1 MANKF
6 TRYLS
11 GFGNGLVAGVTNPK
25 GNMGN
30 WRHATRLFVDNTY
43 ALAPRNKFNYFVRIE
58 LDSSALRAPQ
68 FKAKHADEIGL
79 LVKTADLPK
88 FTIDQ
93 VTKNQ
98 YNRKRIVYKNLN
110 YDPVTFTFHD
120 DNTGV
125 INAFWAI
132 YYGYYSVDRSLPQSA
147 WGDTKYRPMS
157 GGQSNFINNF
167 RYGMDNNIQAPLIKS
182 ISVYTMSRRRFNG
195 YTLVNP
201 KITSWQHGQG
211 DYASGDGMEHTMTV
225 AYEAVQYSSGTV
237 SAGSPKGFATLHYD
251 NLPSPLSV
259 AGGGTSTLTGEGGVL
274 AGLESIFGAI
284 GSGDIF
290 NSPGNFL
297 GAAIASIN
305 TYKNIRNLS
314 KEGLKRE
321 AINILTGPAA
331 AGAIANTIGGVVGT
345 VWPKNSST
353 SAQGDS
359 TSATQRQIVPSTNT
373 GTTFT

>member
-6 TRYLS
+6 TRYLT
-11 GFGNGLVAGVTNPK
+11 GLGTGLLQGVTNPK

-43 ALAPRNKFNYFVRIE
+43 ALAPRHKFNYFVRIE
-58 LDSSALRAPQ
+58 LESGALRAPQ
-68 FKAKHADEIGL
+68 FKAKHVDEIGL

-98 YNRKRIVYKNLN
+98 YNRKRVVYKNIT
-110 YDPVTFTFHD
+110 YDPLTFTFHD

-132 YYGYYSVDRSLPQSA
+132 YYGYYAVDRANPSEA
-147 WGDTKYRPMS
+147 WGDTKYRPE
-157 GGQSNFINNF
+157 GARTGNF
-167 RYGMDNNIQAPLIKS
+167 RYGLDNNIGEPLIKS
-182 ISVYTMSRRRFNG
+182 ISVFTMSRRRFNG

-211 DYASGDGMEHTMTV
+211 DYTATDGLEHTMTV
-225 AYEAVQYSSGTV
+225 AYEAVQYSSGRV
-237 SAGSPKGFATLHYD
+237 SFNSPKGFATLHYD
-251 NLPSPLSV
+251 LTPSPLSV
-259 AGGGTSTLTGEGGVL
+259 AGGGTATLTGEGGVL
-274 AGLESIFGAI
+274 SGIEQIFGAI
-284 GSGDIF
+284 GSGNLF

-297 GAAIASIN
+297 GTAIASIN

-314 KEGLKRE
+314 KDGLKQE
-321 AINILTGPAA
+321 AINILTTPAA
-331 AGAIANTIGGVVGT
+331 AATIANTLGGVVGT
-345 VWPKNSST
+345 IWPKNPST
-353 SAQGDS
+353 SSQGD
-359 TSATQRQIVPSTNT
+359 TTPATQRRIVPPPTIA
-373 GTTFT
+373 

>member
-6 TRYLS
+6 TRYLT
-11 GFGNGLVAGVTNPK
+11 GFGTGLANGLMNPK

-43 ALAPRNKFNYFVRIE
+43 ALAPRHKFSYFVRIE
-58 LDSSALRAPQ
+58 LDPTALKAPQ

-88 FTIDQ
+88 YTFDQ

-125 INAFWAI
+125 INALWAL
-132 YYGYYSVDRSLPQSA
+132 YYGYYAVDRSLPSA
-147 WGDTKYRPMS
+147 AWNDTKYRPVMPAGS
-157 GGQSNFINNF
+157 VMGTY
-167 RYGMDNNIQAPLIKS
+167 RYGLDNNISTPLIKS
-182 ISVYTMSRRRFNG
+182 ISIYTMSRRRFNG

-201 KITSWQHGQG
+201 KITSWQHGQA
-211 DYASGDGMEHTMTV
+211 DYGSGEGMDHTMTV
-225 AYEAVQYSSGTV
+225 AYEAVQYSSGSV
-237 SAGSPKGFATLHYD
+237 STGSPKGFATLHYD
-251 NLPSPLSV
+251 LLPSPLSV

-274 AGLESIFGAI
+274 AGIEQVFGAI
-284 GSGDIF
+284 GSGDLF
-290 NSPGNFL
+290 SSPGNFL
-297 GAAIASIN
+297 GTAIAAVN

-314 KEGLKRE
+314 KEGLKNE
-321 AINILTGPAA
+321 AINILTSPAA
-331 AGAIANTIGGVVGT
+331 ALSIASTVSGVVGT
-345 VWPKNSST
+345 LWPKNTST
-353 SAQGDS
+353 TAQGD
-359 TSATQRQIVPSTNT
+359 TTTATQKNLTASG
-373 GTTFT
+373 GTTV

>member
-11 GFGNGLVAGVTNPK
+11 GFGNGLVAGLTNPK
-25 GNMGN
+25 GDMGN

-43 ALAPRNKFNYFVRIE
+43 ALAPRHKFNYYVRIE
-58 LDSSALRAPQ
+58 LDPTALRAPQ
-68 FKAKHADEIGL
+68 FKAKHAEEIGL

-98 YNRKRIVYKNLN
+98 YNRKKIIYKQIN
-110 YDPVTFTFHD
+110 YDPVSFTFHD

-125 INAFWAI
+125 INAFWAL
-132 YYGYYSVDRSLPQSA
+132 YYGYYSRDRANPENA
-147 WGDTKYRPMS
+147 WKASHYLEAGTARS
-157 GGQSNFINNF
+157 QF
-167 RYGMDNNIQAPLIKS
+167 RYGLDNNVSAPFIKS
-182 ISVYTMSRRRFNG
+182 ISIYTMSRKRFNG

-201 KITSWQHGQG
+201 KITSWAHGQG
-211 DYASGDGMEHTMTV
+211 DYASNDGMEHTMTV

-237 SAGSPKGFATLHYD
+237 SQGSPKGFATLHYD
-251 NLPSPLSV
+251 LTPSPLSV
-259 AGGGTSTLTGEGGVL
+259 AGGGTATLTGEGGVL
-274 AGLESIFGAI
+274 GGLESIFGAI
-284 GSGDIF
+284 GSGELF
-290 NSPGNFL
+290 SSPGNFL
-297 GAAIASIN
+297 GTAIASIN

-321 AINILTGPAA
+321 ALNILTTPAA
-331 AGAIANTIGGVVGT
+331 IGSIANTVGGLVGT

-353 SAQGDS
+353 SAAGDS
-359 TSATQRQIVPSTNT
+359 TVAASKKFN
-373 GTTFT
+373 

>member
-6 TRYLS
+6 TRYLT
-11 GFGNGLVAGVTNPK
+11 GFGTGLVNGLVNPK

-43 ALAPRNKFNYFVRIE
+43 ALAPRHKFNYFVRIE
-58 LDSSALRAPQ
+58 LDPAVLRAPQ
-68 FKAKHADEIGL
+68 FKAKHAEEIGL
-79 LVKTADLPK
+79 LVKTVDLPK
-88 FTIDQ
+88 YTIDQ

-120 DNTGV
+120 DNTGI

-147 WGDTKYRPMS
+147 WGDTKYRPAGAGFVNS
-157 GGQSNFINNF
+157 F
-167 RYGMDNNIQAPLIKS
+167 RYGMDNNITASLIKS
-182 ISVYTMSRRRFNG
+182 ISIYTMSRRRFNG

-201 KITSWQHGQG
+201 RIVSWQHSQG
-211 DYASGDGMEHTMTV
+211 DYASGDGMDHTMSV

-237 SAGSPKGFATLHYD
+237 TVGNPKGFATLHYD
-251 NLPSPLSV
+251 LLPSPLSV

-274 AGLESIFGAI
+274 AGIEQIFGSI
-284 GSGDIF
+284 GSGDLF
-290 NSPGNFL
+290 SSPGNFL
-297 GAAIASIN
+297 GTAIASIN

-314 KEGLKRE
+314 KEGLKQE
-321 AINILTGPAA
+321 AINILTTPAA
-331 AGAIANTIGGVVGT
+331 AATIANTVGGVVGT
-345 VWPKNSST
+345 IWPKNSST
-353 SAQGDS
+353 SATGD
-359 TSATQRQIVPSTNT
+359 TTPATQRNIVPPSNS
-373 GTTFT
+373 GTSFA